1 MGFDDNALFK
11 HTNVSELRD
20 KSQVFVKPLIKNTH
34 MKKIVLS
41 LFVCF
46 SFVFKANAQATE
58 IDTREIGGITTAA
71 PFLLII
77 PDARSGAMGD
87 IGVATSADAFSLFHN
102 PAKMA
107 FSDRQV
113 RAGITYSPWLR
124 NLTDDIFTGSISYMN
139 RFSENAAWGADFKYF
154 SLGQIDL
161 TDSGGN
167 STGTINPN
175 EFVFTG
181 SYALKLSETFS
192 MGVSLKYLRSN
203 LAFTGTSSTLQPIN
217 SFGVD
222 VSGYY
227 QSEEE
232 NYGTFNGRYR
242 FGFNIANIGPKVS
255 YVPGEEDFIPTNLKI
270 GGGFDFILDD
280 YNTISTTI
288 EFTKLL
294 VPSPQLDGSDEDVS
308 WVSGIFSSFGDAE
321 DGFSEELQE
330 FTYAF
335 GTEYLYN
342 NAFALRAGYF
352 HENENKGNRQ
362 FFTMGAGFK
371 TNALNVDLSYLANAS
386 DVNNPLENSLRFSI
400 SFDLGEIYD
409 DY

>member
-1 MGFDDNALFK
+1 
-11 HTNVSELRD
+11 
-20 KSQVFVKPLIKNTH
+20 
-34 MKKIVLS
+34 MKKIVLC
-41 LFVCF
+41 LLVCF
-46 SFVFKANAQATE
+46 SFVYKANAQATE
-58 IDTREIGGITTAA
+58 IDTRKIGGITTAA

-107 FSDRQV
+107 FSNRQV

-124 NLTDDIFTGSISYMN
+124 NLTDDIFTGTVSYMN

-167 STGTINPN
+167 PTGIINPN

-203 LAFTGTSSTLQPIN
+203 LAFTGTTSTLQPIN

-242 FGFNIANIGPKVS
+242 FGFNVANIGPKVS
-255 YVPGEEDFIPTNLKI
+255 YVPGVEDFIPTNLKI

-280 YNTISTTI
+280 YNTISTTL

-294 VPSPQLDGSDEDVS
+294 VPYPQTDGSDEDIS

>member
-1 MGFDDNALFK
+1 M
-11 HTNVSELRD
+11 R
-20 KSQVFVKPLIKNTH
+20 
-34 MKKIVLS
+34 KIVLC
-41 LFVCF
+41 LFVSF
-46 SFVFKANAQATE
+46 SFVCTTNAQTN

-102 PAKMA
+102 SAKMA
-107 FSDRQV
+107 FSNRQV

-124 NLTDDIFTGSISYMN
+124 NLTDDIFTGSVSYMN

-167 STGTINPN
+167 STGVINPN

-203 LAFTGTSSTLQPIN
+203 LAFTGTTSTLQPIN

-242 FGFNIANIGPKVS
+242 FGFNVANIGPKVS

-294 VPSPQLDGSDEDVS
+294 VPSPQTDGSDEDVS

-386 DVNNPLENSLRFSI
+386 DVNNPLENSLRFSV

>member
-1 MGFDDNALFK
+1 
-11 HTNVSELRD
+11 
-20 KSQVFVKPLIKNTH
+20 
-34 MKKIVLS
+34 MKKIVLC
-41 LFVCF
+41 LLVCF
-46 SFVFKANAQATE
+46 SFVYKANAQATE
-58 IDTREIGGITTAA
+58 IDTRKIGGITTAA

-107 FSDRQV
+107 FSNRQV

-124 NLTDDIFTGSISYMN
+124 NLTDDIFTGTVSYMN

-167 STGTINPN
+167 PTGIINPN

-203 LAFTGTSSTLQPIN
+203 LAFTGTTSTLQPIN

-242 FGFNIANIGPKVS
+242 FGFNVANIGPKVS

-280 YNTISTTI
+280 YNTISTTL

-294 VPSPQLDGSDEDVS
+294 VPSPQTDGSDEDIS

-335 GTEYLYN
+335 GSRIL
-342 NAFALRAGYF
+342 
-352 HENENKGNRQ
+352 
-362 FFTMGAGFK
+362 
-371 TNALNVDLSYLANAS
+371 V
-386 DVNNPLENSLRFSI
+386 
-400 SFDLGEIYD
+400 
-409 DY
+409 

>member
-1 MGFDDNALFK
+1 
-11 HTNVSELRD
+11 
-20 KSQVFVKPLIKNTH
+20 
-34 MKKIVLS
+34 MKKIGLS

-242 FGFNIANIGPKVS
+242 LGFNIANIGPKVS